1 MSEPAPLGL
10 RNEAAARLFPYCRSH
25 VILPECEVHVFTQ
38 LPPAELEL
46 PPMQDHAVM
55 YMLAPQH
62 NSYEERGGQ
71 RYQGGSQR
79 GDLTLVP
86 AGLASRWIWRQP
98 ASLLNVEINP
108 TLLTRSAEELGRGGR
123 VPEIR
128 NRFRMRDPEIER
140 ICLALLAELRTGGPG
155 GRLYVESLA
164 HQMAVC
170 LLRRHSDVALA
181 ADANPGLPRNRLQR
195 VMDYIEANLNNGVRL
210 QELASLAG
218 LSPFHFAR
226 QFKDATGLAPHQ
238 FLLRSRVE
246 RAKQLLERTELSL
259 AEIGLTLG
267 FSHQSHF
274 TNVFRRM
281 VGATPKAWR
290 EAQNPA
296 IS

>member
-1 MSEPAPLGL
+1 MKGPVTLELPPS
-10 RNEAAARLFPYCRSH
+10 AARLQPYCRSH
-25 VILPECEVHVFTQ
+25 LRLPECEVQVFTQ
-38 LPPAELEL
+38 LPPSELEL

-55 YMLAPQH
+55 YMLAPQS
-62 NSYEERGGQ
+62 NSFEERGGEQ
-71 RYQGGSQR
+71 FQGDSRR

-86 AGLASRWIWRQP
+86 AGLPTRWIWQEP
-98 ASLLNVEINP
+98 ASLLNVELNP
-108 TLLTRSAEELGRGGR
+108 TLVARAAEELGRGGR
-123 VPEIR
+123 VPQIL

-140 ICLALLAELRTGGPG
+140 ICLTLLGELRTGGVAE
-155 GRLYVESLA
+155 RLYVESLA

-170 LLRRHSDVALA
+170 LLRRHSDASLP
-181 ADANPGLPRNRLQR
+181 ADRAPGLPRSRVRR
-195 VMDYIEANLNNGVRL
+195 VMDYIEANLNHGVRL
-210 QELASLAG
+210 QELAALAG

-238 FLLRSRVE
+238 FVLRTRVE

-274 TNVFRRM
+274 TTVFRRM

-290 EAQNPA
+290 EAQ
-296 IS
+296 